1 MSKTEIWIN
10 GFSSA
15 KEQRSAFA
23 VSLSNGNA
31 RMDKCYAFSEIA
43 HQANLVSL
51 FGLEFALKAIK
62 DMNTTI
68 EIHLANKYAIDM
80 LERDNDGWLK
90 AASANKDVVA
100 NIREL
105 LLKFTSFTV
114 MSDKNSDRM
123 VAVRDMARCISDE
136 DQ

>member
-1 MSKTEIWIN
+1 MSNTTIWIN
-10 GFSSA
+10 GFSST
-15 KEQRSAFA
+15 KEKRSAFA

-31 RMDKCYAFSEIA
+31 RMDKCYAFGEIA
-43 HQANLVSL
+43 HPANLVSL

-62 DMNTTI
+62 DVNTAV
-68 EIHLANKYAIDM
+68 ELHLANKYVIDM

-105 LLKFTSFTV
+105 LSRFTSFSV
-114 MSDKNSDRM
+114 VSDKNSDRM

-136 DQ
+136 SQ